1 MKSKYKTNYYLV
13 RSTISSFI
21 FHICVYCA
29 MGENNGVLN
38 EHRRYK
44 TKFTPPLLDDF
55 GETLEQVD
63 WTYEFVPEVL
73 WIDLLFEECGPQRA
87 IEITE
92 ECAKSAQSLFG
103 GKDYV
108 YSCDYDGLSD
118 DEFQRFREELGE
130 KVLSDLSNALA
141 PLAYHY
147 PTFPQARLVGGVG
160 DFDPDCIGLIQ
171 KAVNDLSSRHSRP
184 ATIVQAT
191 YIYVLISTEK
201 MSIPEDTPFEDLNEI
216 MNYPETDRSRLVGS
230 SVRAATKANRAARE
244 DNGQSEWMK
253 RFWSQG
259 FEITECVFPGQLE
272 DSGPDEPNEEGE
284 EIPDD
289 EFYEGLVEIGR
300 EYEES
305 LLTSLVEV
313 WWDADHD
320 PEFSGQNAVL
330 DALLMRQVSLATKI
344 ATTPALWY
352 TDLSA
357 IILRCMAETQI
368 TLEWFNKVGEIED
381 YEKFIE
387 YGLGQQKLNLEHQ
400 FKMLSG
406 YEGDVGNVEVSM
418 EEAKRMLE
426 EQRYTFL
433 LPVDVGSWNKNTRKM
448 AEEAG
453 CKQGLYDLRF
463 SYHSGTTH
471 GMWHA
476 LEQQN
481 LVKCQ
486 NPLHK
491 YHRIPNFNGPWLIP
505 FAIVEAGNMMN
516 RSLGS
521 WIEARNVDI
530 SDIEIYDLAGT
541 VKSVLREHRGLDI

>member
-1 MKSKYKTNYYLV
+1 
-13 RSTISSFI
+13 
-21 FHICVYCA
+21 
-29 MGENNGVLN
+29 MGDDDDGGVLSD
-38 EHRRYK
+38 HRRYK

-55 GETLEQVD
+55 GETLEQVN

-73 WIDLLFEECGPQRA
+73 WIDLLFEKCGPQRA
-87 IEITE
+87 VEITE
-92 ECAKSAQSLFG
+92 ECAKSAQGLFD

-108 YSCDYDGLSD
+108 YSCDYDSLSD
-118 DEFQRFREELGE
+118 EDFQSLREELEE
-130 KVLSDLSNALA
+130 KTLADLGSALA

-147 PTFPQARLVGGVG
+147 PTFPQARLVGSLE
-160 DFDPDCIGLIQ
+160 DFDPDCIGLLQ
-171 KAVNDLSSRHSRP
+171 NAVNDLSSRHSRP
-184 ATIVQAT
+184 ATIVQST
-191 YIYVLISTEK
+191 YIYTLVVTGKI
-201 MSIPEDTPFEDLNEI
+201 SIPEGTPFDDFNEI
-216 MNYPETDRSRLVGS
+216 MDYPETDQSRLIGS
-230 SVRAATKANRAARE
+230 SVRAATKANWAAQKGE
-244 DNGQSEWMK
+244 GQSEWMK
-253 RFWSQG
+253 RFWKRG
-259 FEITECVFPGQLE
+259 FEITECIFPEQLE
-272 DSGPDEPNEEGE
+272 NAEPDQSEEDE
-284 EIPDD
+284 TKEIPDE
-289 EFYEGLVEIGR
+289 EFYEGLVGIGK
-300 EYEES
+300 EYEEN
-305 LLTSLVEV
+305 LLTSLVEL

-320 PEFSGQNAVL
+320 PEFSGRNAVL
-330 DALLMRQVSLATKI
+330 DGLLMRQVSLATKV
-344 ATTPALWY
+344 ATAPTLWY
-352 TDLSA
+352 TDLCG
-357 IILRCMAETQI
+357 IVLRCMAETQI
-368 TLEWFNKVGEIED
+368 TLEWFNKVGEQED

-400 FKMLSG
+400 FKMLSE
-406 YEGDVGNVEVSM
+406 YEGDVGNVEVGM

-448 AEEAG
+448 AEEAD

-505 FAIVEAGNMMN
+505 FAMVEAGNMMN
-516 RSLGS
+516 RSLDS

-530 SDIEIYDLAGT
+530 ADVEIYDLAGS
-541 VKSVLREHRGLDI
+541 VKAVLKEYRGMEI